1 MQLSAII
8 LNWNSTAA
16 TIRLVKQVSQ
26 WHRLAPTIW
35 VVDNASANDS
45 VDQISLR
52 CPGIRLLRSAANL
65 GYAGGNNLAIKA
77 ALETESHAMLLL
89 NNDAEID
96 EAGVTSLMQVMD
108 ATPTLGIIGPII
120 NEFDGRRS
128 ILYAGGRNIA
138 FHLNTRLEVASPS
151 SQAVCAADY
160 VPGAVVLIRREVFVK
175 AGLLDERYFFS
186 GEIADLCLRARRC
199 GFECAV
205 VTRVIAQHN
214 THLADDR
221 RKTLYAYYSLRN
233 RLLYV
238 RKFRYWLLLA
248 WSFIYWGMAARNLL
262 VGRLA
267 AARVIWLAWS
277 DGIRGKFGNRNV
289 YFGFT

>member
-1 MQLSAII
+1 MRLSVII

-16 TIRLVKQVSQ
+16 TIRRVKQVTQ

-35 VVDNASANDS
+35 VVDNASAKGD
-45 VDQISLR
+45 VDQISLQ
-52 CPGIRLLRSAANL
+52 CPGARLLRSAANL
-65 GYAGGNNLAIKA
+65 GFAGGNNLAIKA
-77 ALETESHAMLLL
+77 ALEAGSHVMLLL

-96 EAGVTSLMQVMD
+96 EAGVTSLMQVME
-108 ATPTLGIIGPII
+108 ATPALGIIGPIV
-120 NEFDGRRS
+120 NEFDGHRS

-138 FHLNTRLEVASPS
+138 FHLNTHVQVASPP

-160 VPGAVVLIRREVFVK
+160 VPGAVVLVRRDVFVK
-175 AGLLDERYFFS
+175 VGLLDERYFFS

-199 GFECAV
+199 GFECGV

-238 RKFRYWLLLA
+238 RKFHSWSLLI
-248 WSFIYWGMAARNLL
+248 WSFIYWGMATRNLL

-277 DGIRGKFGNRNV
+277 DGIRGNYGNRNV

>member
-1 MQLSAII
+1 MRLSVII

-16 TIRLVKQVSQ
+16 TIRRVKQVSQ
-26 WHRLAPTIW
+26 WRHLAPTIW
-35 VVDNASANDS
+35 VVDNASAKGD

-52 CPGIRLLRSAANL
+52 CPGARLLRSAANL
-65 GYAGGNNLAIKA
+65 GFAGGNNLAIKA
-77 ALETESHAMLLL
+77 ALEAGSQVMLLL

-96 EAGVTSLMQVMD
+96 EAGVTSLIQVME
-108 ATPTLGIIGPII
+108 ATPTLGIIGPIV
-120 NEFDGRRS
+120 NEFDGHRS

-138 FHLNTRLEVASPS
+138 FHLNTRLEVASPP

-160 VPGAVVLIRREVFVK
+160 VPGAVVLVRRDVFVK
-175 AGLLDERYFFS
+175 VGLLDERYFFS
-186 GEIADLCLRARRC
+186 GEIADLCLRARRY
-199 GFECAV
+199 GFECGV

-238 RKFRYWLLLA
+238 RKFHSWLLLA
-248 WSFIYWGMAARNLL
+248 WSFIYWGMAARSLL

-277 DGIRGKFGNRNV
+277 DGIRGKLGNRNV